1 MKQYKISR
9 VHKDF
14 IFASFYKFYKVTHI
28 VFSVFFFY
36 LWKSEIAFD
45 FIITGV
51 MESMSTSN
59 YLLTKMSRSNAICK
73 WANENRHNLN
83 EFILYKMN
91 FNMAL
96 VDDEI
101 KNY

>member
-14 IFASFYKFYKVTHI
+14 IFSSFYKFYKVTHI
-28 VFSVFFFY
+28 VFSVFFFTCGKAK
-36 LWKSEIAFD
+36 LLSILLLL
-45 FIITGV
+45 V
-51 MESMSTSN
+51 MELMPTLN